1 MLKHLLILVVMV
13 MSIPLQVSGEECP
26 SPEGKTKEQIF
37 QEIQEFKLKYL
48 AQEIDLK
55 EDQRQQFF
63 DLYNEMTKK
72 RFAAVKEARRLEK
85 EIKKNKNAS
94 EEDYK
99 TVTNALNKARSDE
112 AAIEK
117 EYDSKFSKFMT
128 QKQIFK
134 LKSAE
139 ESFRKKMEEMRH
151 KHHGK
156 RKDKKN

>member
-1 MLKHLLILVVMV
+1 MIRNLLFLLVMTLMLPVQLY
-13 MSIPLQVSGEECP
+13 GDECP

-37 QEIQEFKLKYL
+37 QEIQEFKLKYI

-55 EDQRQQFF
+55 EDQQQEFF
-63 DLYNEMTKK
+63 DLYNEMTRK
-72 RFAAVKEARRLEK
+72 RFAVLKEVRSLEK
-85 EIKKNKNAS
+85 QVKNNKNAS

-99 TVTNALNKARSDE
+99 AFTDALNKSKASE

-117 EYDSKFSKFMT
+117 EYDTKFSEFLT

-139 ESFRKKMEEMRH
+139 EKFRKKMEEMRH
-151 KHHGK
+151 NRHGK
-156 RKDKKN
+156 KRSKK

>member
-1 MLKHLLILVVMV
+1 MIKNLLFLLIVTLMLPVQAYGDE
-13 MSIPLQVSGEECP
+13 SP
-26 SPEGKTKEQIF
+26 SSEGKTKEQIF
-37 QEIQEFKLKYL
+37 QEIQEFKLKYI

-55 EDQRQQFF
+55 EDQQQEFF
-63 DLYNEMTKK
+63 DLYNEMTRK
-72 RFAAVKEARRLEK
+72 RFAVVKEVRSLEK
-85 EIKKNKNAS
+85 QVKNNKNAT

-99 TVTNALNKARSDE
+99 AVTDALNKSKASE

-117 EYDSKFSKFMT
+117 EYDAKFSKFLT

-151 KHHGK
+151 KKHGK
-156 RKDKKN
+156 TRTKK